1 MRNRSRK
8 SKPVKRKRRWLRRL
22 VIVSAATLLVVAVGL
37 GILVAN
43 LRAIVLGVLRDSLP
57 GFAVS
62 LDRVSL
68 ESASRLRIRGLRLS
82 GQRDDEGFA
91 VRIEEVSV
99 GYRIHLTKGIVLRD
113 LDFRG
118 GDVLLS
124 PGTGGILASLGAR
137 GTKAKPTEVFPLG
150 PAIGQISLRDSKLR
164 FKTSDFNLEC
174 SLLGKSSSNG
184 PLLSDTS
191 FFLGARNV
199 FLDMP
204 SVKLRDVGAD
214 LSFVLNRDLTG
225 KTIQLSAGELR
236 LADLVSAEFQGSI
249 SLVEGPLLANGSF
262 EVERLSLSDLL
273 TRLKEPF
280 PELANYRVE
289 GEAAARSRFRYFAGD
304 GAPLVVSGD
313 LHVRR
318 GHAVLPLAAPLVV
331 EDLAADVPVQYSV
344 EEGSSTLLLGSPEQ
358 QVTGATLSAARLL
371 YDEEEMASDIVVSF
385 RLRDQSLESSTASF
399 IAHGGRITA
408 RSSGTLRDDSLALEG
423 DVDFQKL
430 QLGEILQRLRIQEP
444 GAWGGV
450 TGNASVSVSIKP
462 TGEVRLSGDVT
473 ARLPEATVSLRN
485 PLTITGLDVRSPFE
499 YSAASDVQTFGI
511 KPTESYPD
519 GGVITAVRVGYG
531 EKLAEDGTSAPKW
544 SVSGLL
550 ASAVSDDEAIE
561 FSIRSC
567 EAYDGEVTGNA
578 SAVLEKKV
586 LRYEGKLHVQDLDLQ
601 RLMKGL
607 GVKREKFYMDGL
619 VQGDIEVA
627 GKAGMWDAISGEFSA
642 IAPGGIIRVE
652 DVEKLLGSMP
662 AGKSTIESLKRNYT
676 VEQWKGLVEGLK
688 EFRYR
693 VATATVKY
701 PPLEP
706 REGGGTGPDIR
717 LHFEGTGAKQ
727 EFDITIT
734 IPVTFQRD

>member
-1 MRNRSRK
+1 M
-8 SKPVKRKRRWLRRL
+8 
-22 VIVSAATLLVVAVGL
+22 VIVSAATLLIVAVAF
-37 GILVAN
+37 GILLAN
-43 LRAIVLGVLRDSLP
+43 LRAIVLSVLRGSLP
-57 GFAVS
+57 GLEVS

-68 ESASRLRIRGLRLS
+68 ESASRLLIRGLRLS
-82 GQRDDEGFA
+82 GQRDDEGSA

-124 PGTGGILASLGAR
+124 PGTGGILASLGAS
-137 GTKAKPTEVFPLG
+137 GSKAKPTEAFPLG

-164 FKTSDFNLEC
+164 FKTPDFNLEC
-174 SLLGKSSSNG
+174 SLLGKSRSDG

-191 FFLGARNV
+191 FFLGVRDV
-199 FLDMP
+199 SLDMP
-204 SVKLRDVGAD
+204 SIKFRDVGAD
-214 LSFVLNRDLTG
+214 LSFLVNRDPTG

-236 LADLVSAEFQGSI
+236 LADLVIAEFQGLA
-249 SLVEGPLLANGSF
+249 SLSEGPLLANGSF

-273 TRLKEPF
+273 TRLKELF
-280 PELANYRVE
+280 PELAGYQLE
-289 GEAAARSRFRYFAGD
+289 GEAAARARLRYFAGD
-304 GAPLVVSGD
+304 GAPLVMSGD

-318 GHAVLPLAAPLVV
+318 GHATLPLAAPLVV
-331 EDLAADVPVQYSV
+331 EDLAADIPVQYSV
-344 EEGSSTLLLGSPEQ
+344 KEGISTLLLGSPEQ

-408 RSSGTLRDDSLALEG
+408 RSSGTLEDDSLALKG
-423 DVDFQKL
+423 DADFQML
-430 QLGEILQRLRIQEP
+430 QLGEIFQRLGMQEP
-444 GAWGGV
+444 SAWGGV
-450 TGNASVSVSIKP
+450 TGNASVSVSIKE
-462 TGEVRLSGDVT
+462 TGEFHLAGDLT
-473 ARLPEATVSLRN
+473 ARVPEATVSLRN
-485 PLTITGLDVRSPFE
+485 PLTVIGLEVRAPFE
-499 YSAASDVQTFGI
+499 YAAYSDVQAFGI
-511 KPTESYPD
+511 TPTESYPD
-519 GGVITAVRVGYG
+519 GGVITAVRIGYG
-531 EKLAEDGTSAPKW
+531 EKTAEDGTSAPKW

-550 ASAVSDDEAIE
+550 ASAVSDGEAMK

-567 EAYDGEVTGNA
+567 EAYDGEVTGDA
-578 SAVLEKKV
+578 SAVLEKKA

-627 GKAGMWDAISGEFSA
+627 GKAGTWDAISGEFSA

-676 VEQWKGLVEGLK
+676 ADQWKSLVEGLK

-701 PPLEP
+701 PPLQP
-706 REGGGTGPDIR
+706 REGGGTGMDIR
-717 LHFEGTGAKQ
+717 LHFEGTGAGR

-734 IPVTFQRD
+734 IPITFQQD